1 MDEDVAYRLL
11 RLEQQ
16 LVAYEQLH
24 AQELSD
30 MRDELDALKRQVVLR
45 TLRHAQALSVQSAIP
60 TRRNK
65 Q

>member
-11 RLEQQ
+11 RLEQR

-30 MRDELDALKRQVVLR
+30 LRNELDALKRQVALQPI
-45 TLRHAQALSVQSAIP
+45 RHAPALSVQPDIP
-60 TRRNK
+60 TK
-65 Q
+65 EE